1 MGTSLNN
8 GTNVNLNGLRLGNH
22 FNDTRWLFGS
32 IKRFTIWSEVLN
44 QDQIQLN
51 MASDQLYSGDL
62 AADWRFGLENGDIL
76 YDHSGNGK
84 HGIVIGPSWEEVIP
98 GCTDPYAENYNENAN
113 SDDGSCFGYPDLAEN
128 AISFDGT
135 DDYIDLGRPSDL
147 NFTPQSNAFSL
158 ACWIKTESYGTIYS
172 FGASNDV
179 NQTQVK
185 LVVRQDNGGIEV
197 NIGGEVSYGSIPVN
211 DGNWHHIALTVPNS
225 TSGVKMFIDGIQQ
238 TFASGNGSI
247 GNVTSSESGN
257 IGARTNGTGYFYN
270 GKIDGLSIW
279 SYELDINEI
288 SSHMLGDSDD
298 SDPGLVGYWKMN
310 AGEGD
315 ILYDHSGNANHGTIN
330 GGAEWS
336 NDEPVIVTFQY
347 DAYDQIVS
355 SNGIHIAGTFNN
367 WSTSLSEMI
376 DVDGDSV
383 YTFSAAF
390 SAGDVVEYKFING
403 NTWNDTHDIFT
414 GDENCVIANE
424 NDFNRVITV
433 LEEDM
438 ILDPVCISSC
448 DPCDHPD
455 IDVSPEFLSS
465 DLYVGESETHTMSI
479 INEGVINLNW
489 TSYVSFSD
497 DQNTV
502 ESTPEFGTGLIGD
515 NRKINDEIVPNFD
528 TYTSDPIRISSNE
541 SDLASRNGNNTPI
554 DQILSNFNENYGSV
568 NGVIPSIYYFIDG
581 IKW

>member
-1 MGTSLNN
+1 
-8 GTNVNLNGLRLGNH
+8 
-22 FNDTRWLFGS
+22 
-32 IKRFTIWSEVLN
+32 
-44 QDQIQLN
+44 
-51 MASDQLYSGDL
+51 
-62 AADWRFGLENGDIL
+62 
-76 YDHSGNGK
+76 
-84 HGIVIGPSWEEVIP
+84 
-98 GCTDPYAENYNENAN
+98 
-113 SDDGSCFGYPDLAEN
+113 
-128 AISFDGT
+128 
-135 DDYIDLGRPSDL
+135 
-147 NFTPQSNAFSL
+147 
-158 ACWIKTESYGTIYS
+158 
-172 FGASNDV
+172 
-179 NQTQVK
+179 
-185 LVVRQDNGGIEV
+185 
-197 NIGGEVSYGSIPVN
+197 
-211 DGNWHHIALTVPNS
+211 
-225 TSGVKMFIDGIQQ
+225 
-238 TFASGNGSI
+238 
-247 GNVTSSESGN
+247 
-257 IGARTNGTGYFYN
+257 
-270 GKIDGLSIW
+270 
-279 SYELDINEI
+279 
-288 SSHMLGDSDD
+288 MLGDFDD

-390 SAGDVVEYKFING
+390 SAGDVVEYKIING
-403 NTWNDTHDIFT
+403 NTWNDTHDIFS

-438 ILDPVCISSC
+438 ILDPVCINSC

-465 DLYVGESETHTMSI
+465 DLYVGESETHTVSI
-479 INEGVINLNW
+479 INEGVINLDW

-515 NRKINDEIVPNFD
+515 NRKINDDIVPNFD
-528 TYTSDPIRISSNE
+528 TYTSDPIRISANE

-554 DQILSNFNENYGSV
+554 DQILSNFNEN
-568 NGVIPSIYYFIDG
+568 
-581 IKW
+581 